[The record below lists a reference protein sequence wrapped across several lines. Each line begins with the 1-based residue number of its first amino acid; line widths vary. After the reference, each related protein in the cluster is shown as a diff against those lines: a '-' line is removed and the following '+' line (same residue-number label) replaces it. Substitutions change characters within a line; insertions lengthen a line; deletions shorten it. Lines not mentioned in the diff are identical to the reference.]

1 MGPSPIAYAIPFFF
15 ALIGLELWATRRKGL
30 VAYRLPDTLADL
42 GTGVLQ
48 QCLGVFTRVLSVGV
62 YLWVF
67 DNLRL
72 FEVPHDSV
80 LGWVVCALAV
90 DFAYYWFHRASHQ
103 VNFLW
108 AAHVVHHQSED
119 YHLAVALRQSAIQ
132 PLFSLWFYLPL
143 AILGFSPLMAF
154 TVIAVNTLYQFW
166 IHTELIGRM
175 GVLEKVINTPSHH
188 RVHHGRN
195 PAYIDR
201 NHGGSL
207 ILWDKLFGT
216 FEPEGERL
224 IYGITRPLRSWNAVW
239 ANLHPWRDLAM
250 MVRHTPRWIDKLR
263 VIFSK
268 PGWHPPGLP
277 ELPADYYAPLDAPK
291 FEPDVPR
298 SYRLYALAQFLPALI
313 AALVLLA
320 RPRAEGVDGLDGA
333 LGMFVLVTMANV
345 GGWLEARRWVTWA
358 EPARLIVTTAMVS
371 EAIRRG
377 LLVGWVAAA
386 CVLGLVA
393 SLFGLLYALRA
404 RPDDVR
410 PADGISVDEGALR

>member
-1 MGPSPIAYAIPFFF
+1 MQGVGPSPIAYAIPFFF
-15 ALIGLELWATRRKGL
+15 ALIGLELWATRRKRL
-30 VAYRLPDTLADL
+30 LAYRLPDTLADL
-42 GTGVLQ
+42 GTGVFQ
-48 QCLGVFTRVLSVGV
+48 QCVGVFTRVASAGL
-62 YLWVF
+62 YLWVY
-67 DNLRL
+67 DHRL
-72 FEVPHDSV
+72 FEVPNDSV
-80 LGWVVCALAV
+80 LGWVACAIAV

-132 PLFSLWFYLPL
+132 PLFSLWFYMPL
-143 AILGFSPLMAF
+143 ALLGFSPLMAF
-154 TVIAVNTLYQFW
+154 TVIALNTLYQFW

-175 GVLEKVINTPSHH
+175 GVLEKVLNTPSHH

-195 PAYIDR
+195 PVYIDK

-207 ILWDKLFGT
+207 ILWDKWFGT

-224 IYGITRPLRSWNAVW
+224 IYGITRPVRSWNAVW
-239 ANLHPWRDLAM
+239 ANLHPWRDLAW
-250 MVRHTPRWIDKLR
+250 MVRHTPRWSDKLR

-277 ELPADYYAPLDAPK
+277 GLPEDFYARLDDPK
-291 FEPDVPR
+291 FEPAAPR
-298 SYRLYALAQFLPALI
+298 SYRLYALAQFVPAVV
-313 AALVLLA
+313 AALVLLVRT
-320 RPRAEGVDGLDGA
+320 RPGVDGLDGA
-333 LGMFVLVTMANV
+333 LGAFVVATLINV

-377 LLVGWVAAA
+377 LLVGWVAVA
-386 CVLGLVA
+386 CALALVA
-393 SLFGLLYALRA
+393 SVVGLLYALRA
-404 RPDDVR
+404 RPDDVPR
-410 PADGISVDEGALR
+410 GISVDEGALP